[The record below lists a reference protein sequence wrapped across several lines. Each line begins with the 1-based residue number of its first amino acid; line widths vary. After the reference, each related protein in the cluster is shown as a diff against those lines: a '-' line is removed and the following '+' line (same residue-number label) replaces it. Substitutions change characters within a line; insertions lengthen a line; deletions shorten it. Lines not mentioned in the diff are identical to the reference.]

1 MPSCGMALYVE
12 ETKPSLRGSG
22 REERGRDRVGR
33 KGGGDNVI
41 QYCRPQIGCQGGGW
55 VRWESQ

>member
-33 KGGGDNVI
+33 KGGGAM
-41 QYCRPQIGCQGGGW
+41 
-55 VRWESQ
+55 